1 MASADEVFSSSS
13 VRELMPIVRLDG
25 VDVADGRPGEAAQ
38 ALQAALR
45 QAAGS

>member
-1 MASADEVFSSSS
+1 
-13 VRELMPIVRLDG
+13 VRELMPIVRLDD
-25 VDVADGRPGEAAQ
+25 VDVAGGRPGAAAQ